1 MINFKGCIN
10 TITKMG
16 KFKDFIYNSAKN
28 KVLSDWII
36 LLFSI
41 GLFITSFF
49 LPPKGVIDPSVLAAV
64 GEIGVLYI
72 LIFKLQEMIQSI
84 KDGKYIKVK
93 HNDTSIEVGDMETK
107 EDDEDK

>member
-1 MINFKGCIN
+1 MGVLINN
-10 TITKMG
+10 TTMG

-49 LPPKGVIDPSVLAAV
+49 MPPKGVIDSSVLAAV
-64 GEIGVLYI
+64 GETGILYI
-72 LIFKLQEMIQSI
+72 LIFKLQEMIESI
-84 KDGKYIKVK
+84 KNGKYIKLK
-93 HNDTSIEVGDMETK
+93 HNETSIEVGDVETK
-107 EDDEDK
+107 EDETEE

>member
-1 MINFKGCIN
+1 MA
-10 TITKMG
+10 

-28 KVLSDWII
+28 KVLSDWVI

-49 LPPKGVIDPSVLAAV
+49 MPPRGIIDSSVLAAV
-64 GEIGVLYI
+64 GETGILYI
-72 LIFKLQEMIQSI
+72 LIFKLEEMIQSI
-84 KDGKYIKVK
+84 KDGKYIKLK
-93 HNDTSIEVGDMETK
+93 HNETSIEVGDIEAK

>member
-1 MINFKGCIN
+1 MR
-10 TITKMG
+10 

-28 KVLSDWII
+28 KVLSDWVI

-49 LPPKGVIDPSVLAAV
+49 MPPKGIIDPSVLAAV
-64 GEIGVLYI
+64 GETGVLYI
-72 LIFKLQEMIQSI
+72 LIFKLEEMIQSI

-93 HNDTSIEVGDMETK
+93 HNDTSIEVGDMEAK
-107 EDDEDK
+107 ENEDK

>member
-1 MINFKGCIN
+1 
-10 TITKMG
+10 MG

>member
-1 MINFKGCIN
+1 MGCIN

-16 KFKDFIYNSAKN
+16 KFKNFIYNSAKN

-49 LPPKGVIDPSVLAAV
+49 LPPRGMIDASVIAAV
-64 GEIGVLYI
+64 GETGILYI
-72 LIFKLQEMIQSI
+72 LIFKLTEMIQSI

-93 HNDTSIEVGDMETK
+93 HNDTSIEVGDMDAK
-107 EDDEDK
+107 EDETEE

>member
-1 MINFKGCIN
+1 MSNSMGCIN

-16 KFKDFIYNSAKN
+16 KFKNFIYNSAKN

-49 LPPKGVIDPSVLAAV
+49 LPPKGIIDASVIAAV
-64 GEIGVLYI
+64 GETGILYI
-72 LIFKLQEMIQSI
+72 LIFKLTEMIQSI

-93 HNDTSIEVGDMETK
+93 HNDTSIEVGDKEAKEEET
-107 EDDEDK
+107 ED